1 MAAFRRALKRRM
13 TLVRNRE
20 PDHGS
25 AIIEFVFIS
34 VLVFIPM
41 TYLIVGFSAVQRG
54 IFASTEAAR
63 EAGRAIGSA
72 PDAELGMARAQRA
85 AELAV
90 EAQSVDL
97 EDLRV
102 AYAPAGTG
110 CEAAG
115 SYVPG
120 LFPGEEFIVCVT
132 VTVRVPLLPEFI
144 ESNTAT
150 GLFVV
155 ERDRYAA

>member
-1 MAAFRRALKRRM
+1 MAALRRALIRRM
-13 TLVRNRE
+13 ALVRAGQH
-20 PDHGS
+20 DCGS
-25 AIIEFVFIS
+25 AIVEFVFIS
-34 VLVFIPM
+34 VLVFIPL
-41 TYLIVGFSAVQRG
+41 TYLVVGFGAVQRG
-54 IFASTEAAR
+54 IFAATEAAR
-63 EAGRAIGSA
+63 EAGRAIGTA
-72 PDAELGMARAQRA
+72 PDPELGMARAQRA

-97 EDLRV
+97 QDMSV
-102 AYAPAGTG
+102 GYAPAGTG
-110 CEAAG
+110 CAAAG
-115 SYVPG
+115 SYIPG

>member
-13 TLVRNRE
+13 RLVCNGE
-20 PDHGS
+20 PDRGS

-72 PDAELGMARAQRA
+72 PDAELGMARAP
-85 AELAV
+85 ELAV